1 MNLEPFE
8 KGAHRQDGVKSGTCH
23 GRRSLD
29 EPVQSLE
36 GPLFSWVASKIFVVR
51 KFWMCCGHFSLAQV
65 RRRRACQVSEEQYPN
80 YSKVIQRPIALVTMR
95 QRLKGRYLPLGKGVD
110 RFREDMELMFDN
122 AKR

>member
-1 MNLEPFE
+1 
-8 KGAHRQDGVKSGTCH
+8 V
-23 GRRSLD
+23 
-29 EPVQSLE
+29 
-36 GPLFSWVASKIFVVR
+36 
-51 KFWMCCGHFSLAQV
+51 
-65 RRRRACQVSEEQYPN
+65 CQVSEEQYPN